1 MLLSKTNSVPT
12 NPRYFS
18 MILTPTPKKILNKD
32 SMEEIIP
39 DGALKKERA

>member
-1 MLLSKTNSVPT
+1 MPI
-12 NPRYFS
+12 NPINFTEN
-18 MILTPTPKKILNKD
+18 LTPTPKKFLNKD